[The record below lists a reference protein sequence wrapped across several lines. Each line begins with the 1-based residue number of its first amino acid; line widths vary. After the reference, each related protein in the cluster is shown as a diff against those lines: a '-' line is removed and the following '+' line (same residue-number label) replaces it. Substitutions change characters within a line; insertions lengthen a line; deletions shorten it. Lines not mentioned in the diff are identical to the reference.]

1 MWKGVSK
8 VRDKSKCKCEV
19 GVEGVWGDERSAGSG
34 KGVKHVIVEGVEFQC
49 HVFPFPVYVC
59 VFVCVVVCG
68 RAVDKGDF
76 MTVKA
81 NKLNHKI

>member
-1 MWKGVSK
+1 MWG
-8 VRDKSKCKCEV
+8 
-19 GVEGVWGDERSAGSG
+19 GDERSAGSG

-49 HVFPFPVYVC
+49 HVFPFSECVC
-59 VFVCVVVCG
+59 LFVCG